1 MGGRSD
7 ERTFVGKWGTFVDL
21 GVEWELAGSL
31 SSSLLDQRREDM
43 MSHRSDNQSIMLF
56 FPPIFKQMYQLC

>member
-21 GVEWELAGSL
+21 GVEWELQVRVCLGRKSVHL
-31 SSSLLDQRREDM
+31 FV
-43 MSHRSDNQSIMLF
+43 RSEEGGHDVTS
-56 FPPIFKQMYQLC
+56 

>member
-1 MGGRSD
+1 MCCVTIHSYRYSEMGGRSD

-43 MSHRSDNQSIMLF
+43 MSHRSNNL
-56 FPPIFKQMYQLC
+56 QL